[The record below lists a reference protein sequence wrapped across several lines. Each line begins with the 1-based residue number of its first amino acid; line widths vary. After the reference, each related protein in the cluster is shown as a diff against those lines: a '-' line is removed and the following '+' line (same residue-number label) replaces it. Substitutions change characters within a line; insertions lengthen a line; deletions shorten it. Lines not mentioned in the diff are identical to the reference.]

1 MIKHF
6 TSTIFVVYKNKIAL
20 HWHKKVEEWLPAGG
34 HIDSN
39 ETPVDAGLR
48 EVKEEMGI
56 EVQIF
61 SKSNYS
67 FDLVQNIP
75 VPEAILIE
83 SVFDIKVGNHEHIDF
98 VYFGIPLSHEISLS
112 DDWIWVT
119 SNELISNKKFINQ
132 NGLLK
137 SPPDDVIKLGVE
149 AIKIVNNSI

>member
-6 TSTIFVVYKNKIAL
+6 TSTIFVVFKSKIAL

-56 EVQIF
+56 DVKIF
-61 SKSNYS
+61 SKSKYS
-67 FDLVQNIP
+67 FDQVVNIA

-83 SVFDIKVGNHEHIDF
+83 SVFDINVGNHEHIDF
-98 VYFGIPLSHEISLS
+98 VYFGIPLLQKISLS
-112 DDWIWVT
+112 DDWIWLT
-119 SNELISNKKFINQ
+119 SKDLISNKKLITQ

-149 AIKIVNNSI
+149 AIKMVNNSI